1 MDRDQFLQQITQR
14 YVAGKALEGAS
25 ADEIAKGVVDP
36 VEQMNYVAGLGK
48 KQGDG
53 SSAGSGAGGVLL
65 LVLLFATLVISGLL
79 QMLRL

>member
-1 MDRDQFLQQITQR
+1 MDRDQFRQQITQR

-36 VEQMNYVAGLGK
+36 VEQMNYVTGN
-48 KQGDG
+48 KQRDD

-65 LVLLFATLVISGLL
+65 LVLLLVALVISGLL